1 MAKATADNFTA
12 LTLAAANRK
21 REALK
26 ELLYNPSIDI
36 DGKNEDGLTLDD
48 ELRWDYLLRKML
60 TLTLLV
66 YCICMS
72 FTSEDILLPGHC
84 QMQCKG
90 RRS

>member
-48 ELRWDYLLRKML
+48 ELRWGYLLRKML
-60 TLTLLV
+60 TLTLIELV
-66 YCICMS
+66 YCI
-72 FTSEDILLPGHC
+72 IIYI
-84 QMQCKG
+84 
-90 RRS
+90 